1 MKKIKLKEISN
12 IFLSPQVE
20 ETPEGNFNYI
30 KLSSI
35 TKNKIEIEKLSKA
48 VYNKNRNIEK
58 YLLKK
63 NDIIFSAKGSNIF
76 AVHID
81 KEIPNLISAQFFF
94 NIRINSGKILPEFL
108 TIILNNEYAK
118 RYFEERRV
126 GKIIKVIKK
135 KTLEDFELTLPP
147 LEIQK
152 QIIEIVKNF
161 EKEKKLKLKSLQL
174 KEELIDKTIFL
185 KVWSDLCV

>member
-20 ETPEGNFNYI
+20 ETPEGNLNYI

-35 TKNKIEIEKLSKA
+35 TENKIEMEKLSKA

-81 KEIPNLISAQFFF
+81 KDIPNLISAQFFF
-94 NIRINSGKILPEFL
+94 NIRINSDKILPEFL

-161 EKEKKLKLKSLQL
+161 EKEKELKLKSLLL

-185 KVWSDLCV
+185 KVWSDLNV